1 MKILFYGQNGW
12 IGNMIKQYFNDN
24 IPQDELFSSTVR
36 LTPANKNKIKNELD
50 YVNPELVICTVGR
63 TSGWSVENPSE
74 YIPNIDYLEQ
84 PGKITENL
92 NDNLYAP
99 LFLATECLKRGIHM
113 TYMGTGCIFSSDT
126 NNDDKQYTESDHPD
140 FFGSQYS
147 TVKGY
152 TDQIIGE
159 LPNVLNLRIRM
170 PITPDWNPKNFVT
183 KITKF
188 KQICSYK
195 NSMTYLPE
203 MIPVMLYLSKKKFT
217 GTLNFVNPGTI
228 SHDEILT
235 MFKKHVNPDHHYEL
249 IDQRELSSVLVAK
262 RSNNHLST
270 TLLCD
275 VYPYPV
281 KDIHRCIEDWFKS
294 EKKEC

>member
-1 MKILFYGQNGW
+1 MKILFYGHKGW
-12 IGNMIKQYFNDN
+12 IGGMIKSYY
-24 IPQDELFSSTVR
+24 PLEDELFDSTVR
-36 LTPANKNKIKNELD
+36 LTPENKNNIKNELD
-50 YVNPELVICTVGR
+50 CVKPDLVVCTVGR
-63 TSGWSVENPSE
+63 TSGWSDENPSE

-84 PGKITENL
+84 DGKIVENL

-99 LFLATECLKRGIHM
+99 LFLAIECMKRDIHM

-126 NNDDKQYTESDHPD
+126 NNDDKQYTEGDHPD

-170 PITPDWNPKNFVT
+170 PITSDWNPKNFVT

-195 NSMTYLPE
+195 NSMTYLPD
-203 MIPVMLYLSKKKFT
+203 MIPVMIYLSKKKFT
-217 GTLNFVNPGTI
+217 GTLNFVNPGTV
-228 SHDEILT
+228 SHEEILSL
-235 MFKKHVNPDHHYEL
+235 FKTYIDPEHQYEL
-249 IDQRELSSVLVAK
+249 IDQKELSSVLVAK

-270 TLLCD
+270 NLLND
-275 VYPYPV
+275 IYPHPLR
-281 KDIHRCIEDWFKS
+281 DIHQCIEEWFAK
-294 EKKEC
+294 EKRG

>member
-1 MKILFYGQNGW
+1 MKILFYGNKGW
-12 IGNMIKQYFNDN
+12 IGGMIKTYY
-24 IPQDELFSSTVR
+24 PAYDELIDSDVR
-36 LTPANKNKIKNELD
+36 LIPENKNKIKNELD
-50 YVNPELVICTVGR
+50 NVKPDLVVCTVGR
-63 TSGWSVENPSE
+63 TSGWSLENPDE

-84 PGKITENL
+84 DGKIIENL

-99 LFLATECLKRGIHM
+99 LFLAIECMKRDIHM

-126 NNDDKQYTESDHPD
+126 NNTDKKYTEQDHPD

-170 PITPDWNPKNFVT
+170 PITSDWNPKNFVT

-195 NSMTYLPE
+195 NSMTYLPDL
-203 MIPVMLYLSKKKFT
+203 IPVMIYLSKKRFT

-228 SHDEILT
+228 SHEEILE

-270 TLLCD
+270 TLLQD

-281 KDIHRCIEDWFKS
+281 RNIHQCIEGWFAS
-294 EKKEC
+294 EKKQC

>member
-1 MKILFYGQNGW
+1 MKILFYGNKGW
-12 IGNMIKQYFNDN
+12 IGGMIKTYY
-24 IPQDELFSSTVR
+24 PAYDELIDSNVR
-36 LTPANKNKIKNELD
+36 LIPENKNKIINELD
-50 YVNPELVICTVGR
+50 NVKPDLVVCTVGR
-63 TSGWSVENPSE
+63 TSGWSLENPNE

-84 PGKITENL
+84 DGKIIENL

-99 LFLATECLKRGIHM
+99 LILAIECMKRDIHM

-126 NNDDKQYTESDHPD
+126 NNTDKKYTEQDHPD

-170 PITPDWNPKNFVT
+170 PITSDWNPKNFVT

-195 NSMTYLPE
+195 NSMTYLPDL
-203 MIPVMLYLSKKKFT
+203 IPVMIYLSKKKFT

-228 SHDEILT
+228 SHEEILE

-270 TLLCD
+270 TLLQD

-281 KDIHRCIEDWFKS
+281 RNIHQCIEGWFAS
-294 EKKEC
+294 ETKQC